1 MHAHNIIKELQI
13 KFMPASSANVIN
25 PMVTSEYSCGFA
37 RQNIS
42 ENIKSDEIQ

>member
-1 MHAHNIIKELQI
+1 
-13 KFMPASSANVIN
+13 MPARSANVIN

-42 ENIKSDEIQ
+42 ENTKESDEIQ